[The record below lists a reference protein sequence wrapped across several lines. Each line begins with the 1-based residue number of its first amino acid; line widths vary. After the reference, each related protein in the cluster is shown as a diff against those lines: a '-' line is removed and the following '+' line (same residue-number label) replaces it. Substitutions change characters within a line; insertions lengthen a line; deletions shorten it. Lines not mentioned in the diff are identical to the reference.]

1 MTPKQNAALPHRMK
15 IARHSTHTSTTT
27 STVYSQGHS
36 HGHSNSH
43 LSSAS
48 NGIAGGGNG
57 RAGLYSGSLSAC
69 EIAAGLGMGMA
80 VTGGGSRRG
89 HYRASAAAAAESVGG
104 VVGDSNSNNNFF
116 SSVTGMKRPGD
127 LGHAHAMS
135 KKKMGSASTVVSGS
149 QFVFISSGHTAA
161 SSTGVHGGDESHVYT
176 DGHASRGASKIS
188 SSLPPPPAAHSA
200 SSLFAH
206 LNLKSRQAMKRKI

>member
-1 MTPKQNAALPHRMK
+1 MK
-15 IARHSTHTSTTT
+15 IARHTTHTSTTT

-43 LSSAS
+43 LSRAS

-57 RAGLYSGSLSAC
+57 RAGLYSGSLSAG

-89 HYRASAAAAAESVGG
+89 HYRASAAAASAESVGG
-104 VVGDSNSNNNFF
+104 VGGDSNSNGNFF
-116 SSVTGMKRPGD
+116 SSVTGMKRSGD
-127 LGHAHAMS
+127 QGHAHGMS

-149 QFVFISSGHTAA
+149 QFVFIGSGHAA
-161 SSTGVHGGDESHVYT
+161 TSSTGVHGGDESHVYT
-176 DGHASRGASKIS
+176 DGHTSRGASKTS
-188 SSLPPPPAAHSA
+188 SSLPPPATAHSA